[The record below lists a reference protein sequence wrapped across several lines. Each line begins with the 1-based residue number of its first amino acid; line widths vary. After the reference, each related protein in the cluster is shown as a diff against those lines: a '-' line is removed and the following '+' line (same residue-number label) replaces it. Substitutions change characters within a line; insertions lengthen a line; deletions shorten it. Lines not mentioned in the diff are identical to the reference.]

1 MSQSFLT
8 LPDATRFALKN
19 ATLPAV
25 TVDGFKAPASEGLI
39 KADLILADGKV
50 DAILPPGTAPADLP
64 YADMLDGMILPTF
77 VDMHTHLDKGH
88 IWPRKPNPTGDFM
101 GALTAVKEDREAHW
115 SADDVRARMEFS
127 LKCAYAHGTSLIRTH
142 LDSLAPQHRISYEVF
157 SEVRAAW
164 KGKIDLQAAA
174 LFPFDEM
181 TNPDFFKDLIEVVV
195 AHQGILGGVTQM
207 LPDLDARLDLLFRAA
222 SDHGLDI
229 DLHVDETQDASVLA
243 LKAVAEAKLR
253 NKFDGSVVVGHCC
266 SLTQQSDDVAKATI
280 DKVAEAGLAVVSLPM
295 CNMYLQDRYQH
306 RTPRQRG
313 VTLFHELTA
322 AGVQTAVSSDNTR
335 DPFYAY
341 GDLDCVE
348 VLREAVR
355 IIHLDHPLDTTA
367 RIVTRTPADILKRPD
382 HGRIAVGAKADLV
395 LFCARSWSEF
405 LSRPQS
411 NRIVVRGAKAI
422 DATLPDYRELD
433 PRVCQVQIEPDRL

>member
-1 MSQSFLT
+1 MRPAFVT
-8 LPDATRFALKN
+8 LPDAPRFVLKN
-19 ATLPAV
+19 ATLPAI
-25 TVDGFKAPASEGLI
+25 TVDGFAAPAQEGLI
-39 KADLILADGKV
+39 HADLVIAAGKIE
-50 DAILPPGTAPADLP
+50 ALLPPGTASADLP
-64 YADMLDGMILPTF
+64 SADMGKGMIFPTF

-88 IWPRKPNPTGDFM
+88 IWPRKPNVTGDFM
-101 GALTAVKEDREAHW
+101 GALSAVKEDREAHW
-115 SADDVRARMEFS
+115 TAEDVRARMEFS

-157 SEVRAAW
+157 SEVREAW
-164 KGKIDLQAAA
+164 KGKVDLQAAA
-174 LFPFDEM
+174 LFPFDEI
-181 TNPDFFKDLIEVVV
+181 TNPAFFKDLIEVVV

-207 LPDLDARLDLLFRAA
+207 VPDLDARLDLLFRAA
-222 SDHGLDI
+222 SDNGLDI

-253 NKFDGSVVVGHCC
+253 NGFEGTVVVGHCC

-295 CNMYLQDRYQH
+295 CNMYLQDRH
-306 RTPRQRG
+306 AGRTPRQRG

-355 IIHLDHPLDTTA
+355 IVHLDHPLDTTA

-382 HGRIAVGAKADLV
+382 HGRIAMGAAANLV
-395 LFCARSWSEF
+395 LFSARNWSEF

-411 NRIVVRGAKAI
+411 NRIVLRQGKAI

-433 PRVCQVQIEPDRL
+433 ELMES